1 MGVSPMDNFVLYNGG
16 YRILKGYIPF
26 NDYWLVTGPLLDYLN
41 AFFFN
46 IFGLNWK
53 SYIIHS
59 SIFNTI
65 IALSTYFILLN
76 FNLSKLWSLFYSI
89 LFSMLMYPVVGTP
102 FVDHHSTI
110 FLILS
115 FYLFI
120 FSVNKDNSISLFF
133 IPFLFTISFL
143 CKQTPAAYGVIGVF
157 FLIVLYA
164 FLNKDIAKKILVT
177 SIFGTIFAISFLLI
191 FFYFTEIKIEL
202 FFEQYIL
209 FAKTI
214 GGGRLGDFNFNI
226 LNFFLDYKFINI
238 YILAL
243 SFIIFKI
250 PHKTTSNKKL
260 LVSLISVITLALVM
274 LLHQSITL
282 NQNFV
287 FFMIPLLAA
296 ITHVNYRYLFK
307 NKNYLIIIILIC
319 SFAVIKYHFRFNE
332 HRKFNELEKVDLS
345 IAEDAASIHS
355 SLKGLKWITSNNP
368 TNPKLEINDIKEAI
382 NVLKNEKKKMS
393 LITQYQIIAPILSIY
408 DHSPNQW
415 HHPGISFPL
424 KGHKYFNAYK
434 NYFTKSL
441 KKNKV
446 EVIYSIGYGEGNLIN
461 YILDASCFEKKQEGK
476 LIYSFN
482 LKKNCKDFNSN

>member
-120 FSVNKDNSISLFF
+120 FSVNKDNAISLFF

-143 CKQTPAAYGVIGVF
+143 CKQTPASYGVIGAF

-296 ITHVNYRYLFK
+296 ITHVNYKYLFK

-319 SFAVIKYHFRFNE
+319 SFAVIKYHLRFNE

-345 IAEDAASIHS
+345 IAEDAASIHP

-424 KGHKYFNAYK
+424 KGHKYFNVYK